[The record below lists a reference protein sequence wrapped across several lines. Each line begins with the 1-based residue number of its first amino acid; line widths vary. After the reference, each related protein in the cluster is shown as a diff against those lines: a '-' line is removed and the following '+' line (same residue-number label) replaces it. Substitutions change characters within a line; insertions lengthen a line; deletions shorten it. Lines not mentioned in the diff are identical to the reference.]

1 MGDSAKVRLVRC
13 PKCEN
18 LLPEL
23 ADYSVYQCGG
33 CGAVLRANKKRQE
46 GDTLSMKSDE
56 ERVGGVSAKSDDSD
70 DKGIVVLTD
79 ASDTDVKSSD
89 GSLRFDL
96 GDLEKQDVK
105 TAEICR
111 KQAKEMTDNGAV
123 EDGVGMS
130 MEREELSNALGREH
144 GDLNAELSSM
154 SESRRSGW
162 MADWQPW
169 ENGERERYRR
179 HPRIDVEGMRSSTSN
194 YPDEGPSN
202 YHLGSSHR
210 GGEPLRNTND
220 PNGANRVLCLEQ
232 DRAELLKKLDELRDQ
247 LSRSCDLVDKP
258 KEKAPL
264 EAGMVPPDPYGSSDA
279 SYPGAS
285 SGANRASMQ
294 YFGPGKHVTGHSH
307 FNHFPEAFPYTNG
320 REMPMPS
327 FSPSMHNSNH
337 FPGYGDPFGS
347 QMLSGPPHPFPRQYQ
362 QPSHPYFSGQYAEN
376 NPDPYELYP
385 HNATFH
391 HPTCP
396 CFYCYDKHRRA
407 SVPVP
412 STAFHNKRFPDFP
425 SNPML
430 AHPENPGMIGPY
442 DHNKPRTAIP
452 PPFHVSQAHTRWPS
466 DQPHTRWPSDL
477 NSHMDSF
484 AHSRPER
491 VVLASGG
498 RRCLPFSGGAPFVT
512 CNNCFELLQLPKRAL
527 IGEKNQQKMRC
538 GACSTVID
546 FSVSN
551 KKLVLSHHA
560 EAHQN
565 PSEVNNSLNEVV
577 KDSTSH
583 SHGRVTGVYAH
594 FSSDDYDNSG
604 YDFHSIDREPVLLS
618 TAPSSTRS
626 KPHEMQSF
634 HSSSPSTSEDDCN
647 LEAPIAPKEFTN
659 SIQQPTKATF
669 SPPPPG
675 SPLQEHFEFSSNS
688 HVINRLGNGNRSSR
702 SDQEK
707 VKPNKVTSRQNSLK
721 ETSLATEMEVS
732 FNEYSNTGVSQ
743 DSWDANKEEDQPRT
757 NKGSESFITNFI
769 KKSFR
774 DFSKSNQTNEHGRSN
789 VSVNGQLIPDRVLKK
804 AEKVAGTV
812 HPGQYWYDFR
822 AGFWGVMG
830 GPGLGMI
837 PPFIEE
843 FNYSMPQNCAG
854 GDTGIFVNG
863 RELHQKDLDLLSSRG
878 LPTTR
883 DRSYI
888 IEISGRV
895 LDEDTGEELD
905 CLGKL
910 APTVEK
916 VKRGFGMKLPRA
928 AA

>member
-1 MGDSAKVRLVRC
+1 MGDSGAKVRLVRC

-23 ADYSVYQCGG
+23 DDYSVYQCGG

-46 GDTLSMKSDE
+46 GDTLFEKSEE
-56 ERVGGVSAKSDDSD
+56 ERFGGVCAKSDDSD
-70 DKGIVVLTD
+70 NKGIVVLSD
-79 ASDTDVKSSD
+79 ASDMDVKSSD
-89 GSLRFDL
+89 GSLRCDQRN
-96 GDLEKQDVK
+96 LEKEKVK
-105 TAEICR
+105 NPEIVR
-111 KQAKEMTDNGAV
+111 KQLKDATENWLVK
-123 EDGVGMS
+123 DGVDMS
-130 MEREELSNALGREH
+130 MKRDELENAVGREH
-144 GDLNAELSSM
+144 GDLNAQFGPTNA
-154 SESRRSGW
+154 SRRSEW
-162 MADWQPW
+162 MEDWRARK
-169 ENGERERYRR
+169 NGEKEGVRR
-179 HPRIDVEGMRSSTSN
+179 HQITDVGGMRSSTSI

-202 YHLGSSHR
+202 YPLCSSHR
-210 GGEPLRNTND
+210 GREPLRKTID
-220 PNGANRVLCLEQ
+220 PDEANRVLYLEQ

-247 LSRSCDLVDKP
+247 LSRSGDLVDKP

-264 EAGMVPPDPYGSSDA
+264 DGGVVPPDPYGSSNT
-279 SYPGAS
+279 SYAGAS
-285 SGANRASMQ
+285 SGANRASME
-294 YFGPGKHVTGHSH
+294 YFGPGKPVAARTH
-307 FNHFPEAFPYTNG
+307 FNHFPEPFPYTNG
-320 REMPMPS
+320 HEIPMAH
-327 FSPSMHNSNH
+327 FSSSMHNSSH
-337 FPGYGDPFGS
+337 LARYGDPFGS
-347 QMLSGPPHPFPRQYQ
+347 HMHSGAPHPFPRQYQ
-362 QPSHPYFSGQYAEN
+362 QPSLPYFSGQYVEN

-385 HNATFH
+385 HNASFH

-396 CFYCYDKHRRA
+396 CFYCYDNHRRG

-412 STAFHNKRFPDFP
+412 PAAFHNKRFPDFP

-430 AHPENPGMIGPY
+430 HPENPGMVGPY
-442 DHNKPRTAIP
+442 DHNKPRTSIP
-452 PPFHVSQAHTRWPS
+452 PPIHVSQT
-466 DQPHTRWPSDL
+466 HTRWPSDL
-477 NSHMDSF
+477 NPQMGSF
-484 AHSRPER
+484 VHFRPDR
-491 VVLASGG
+491 VVLTSGG
-498 RRCLPFSGGAPFVT
+498 RRCLPFSGGAPLVT
-512 CNNCFELLQLPKRAL
+512 CSNCFEILQLPKKVLLA
-527 IGEKNQQKMRC
+527 EKNKQKVRC

-546 FSVSN
+546 FAVSN
-551 KKLVLSHHA
+551 KKLVLSHA
-560 EAHQN
+560 EAKNN
-565 PSEVNNSLNEVV
+565 PSEVNNLNEEV
-577 KDSTSH
+577 KDSILH
-583 SHGRVTGVYAH
+583 SHGPVTRIYAH

-604 YDFHSIDREPVLLS
+604 YDFQSIDREPALPS
-618 TAPSSTRS
+618 TGPSSTGS

-634 HSSSPSTSEDDCN
+634 HSSSPSTSEDDGIP
-647 LEAPIAPKEFTN
+647 EAPVAPKEFTYC
-659 SIQQPTKATF
+659 IQQPIKGTF
-669 SPPPPG
+669 SPPSPG
-675 SPLQEHFEFSSNS
+675 SPLQEHFEFSSNNN
-688 HVINRLGNGNRSSR
+688 VINRLGKGNCSSR

-721 ETSLATEMEVS
+721 ETTLATEMDVS
-732 FNEYSNTGVSQ
+732 FNEYSNTGASQ

-774 DFSKSNQTNEHGRSN
+774 DFSKLNQTNNGRSN
-789 VSVNGQLIPDRVLKK
+789 VSVNGHLIPDRELKK
-804 AEKVAGTV
+804 AEKMAGTV

-830 GPGLGMI
+830 GPGLGII

-843 FNYSMPQNCAG
+843 FNYPMPQNCAA

-863 RELHQKDLDLLSSRG
+863 RELHHKDLDLLSSRG

-905 CLGKL
+905 SLGKL